1 MNQSVAFFV
10 FQRHSVFMP
19 LRFIYPE
26 CITLI
31 EKYDQLNPLYCLN
44 NDYCPANQSC
54 MDVLAKRINYLFT
67 HVIPEGKQIIAYFKY
82 RDRPDSIRAGIFTR
96 DMQEPRVMTLNKSA
110 FSKFQK
116 EGISFTWV
124 PNSEYLLMAP
134 STNVIP
140 VQSLLTKRNDS

>member
-1 MNQSVAFFV
+1 
-10 FQRHSVFMP
+10 
-19 LRFIYPE
+19 
-26 CITLI
+26 
-31 EKYDQLNPLYCLN
+31 
-44 NDYCPANQSC
+44 

-110 FSKFQK
+110 FNKFQK